1 MPDLDTSGIHTTHI
15 VTASYAAHV
24 STCKVSMGKILDTLR
39 AFGLAI
45 PVYVTSAYAYV
56 TSSYVCDTLRAFGL
70 YPIEFAVYLY
80 KTYI

>member
-1 MPDLDTSGIHTTHI
+1 
-15 VTASYAAHV
+15 
-24 STCKVSMGKILDTLR
+24 MGKILDTLR

-70 YPIEFAVYLY
+70 YPIESAVYLY